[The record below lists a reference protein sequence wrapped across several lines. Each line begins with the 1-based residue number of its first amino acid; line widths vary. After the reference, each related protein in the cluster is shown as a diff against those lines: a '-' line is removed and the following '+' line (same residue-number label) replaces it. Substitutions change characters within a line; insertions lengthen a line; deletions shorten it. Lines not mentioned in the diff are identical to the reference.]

1 MQDIELP
8 LPQNFT
14 KYSHPWRR
22 MPCPHP
28 PIARRGWFAA
38 RRSAGPLLLQ
48 RGVSVSVRWCHAGEE
63 RREGGREGK
72 SLILSPRV
80 ESSQRLRF
88 IPKKR
93 KEGERKEKG
102 LQQRKEERTSRGRPE
117 KTSKVPP
124 ESDEKTAW
132 ESQGPISQ
140 AGADCDREK
149 GGKDSWR
156 GLPHSMQP
164 FRLLSRGSS

>member
-28 PIARRGWFAA
+28 PIARRGWLVRCPPVCRPAEGSFCV
-38 RRSAGPLLLQ
+38 RRPLVP
-48 RGVSVSVRWCHAGEE
+48 RGR
-63 RREGGREGK
+63 GRERALFSHPEWNLPSGCGLFPRKGK
-72 SLILSPRV
+72 R
-80 ESSQRLRF
+80 ER
-88 IPKKR
+88 
-93 KEGERKEKG
+93 GRKEKG

-124 ESDEKTAW
+124 ESDEKMAW

-140 AGADCDREK
+140 AARAGCDREK

-156 GLPHSMQP
+156 VLPHSMQP
-164 FRLLSRGSS
+164 FRLLSMGFS

>member
-1 MQDIELP
+1 MSTPTHCQERLVGP
-8 LPQNFT
+8 LP
-14 KYSHPWRR
+14 
-22 MPCPHP
+22 
-28 PIARRGWFAA
+28 AG
-38 RRSAGPLLLQ
+38 RSAGPQ
-48 RGVSVSVRWCHAGEE
+48 RGVSVSVDRPLVP
-63 RREGGREGK
+63 RGRARKGK

-124 ESDEKTAW
+124 ESDEKMAW

-140 AGADCDREK
+140 AARADCDREK

-164 FRLLSRGSS
+164 FRLLSRGFS

>member
-1 MQDIELP
+1 MLDIELP
-8 LPQNFT
+8 LPPNFT

-28 PIARRGWFAA
+28 PIARRGWLVRCPPVCRPAEGSFWV
-38 RRSAGPLLLQ
+38 RRPLVP
-48 RGVSVSVRWCHAGEE
+48 RGRGEK
-63 RREGGREGK
+63 GK

-93 KEGERKEKG
+93 KEGGRKEKG

-124 ESDEKTAW
+124 ESDEKMAW

-140 AGADCDREK
+140 AARADCDREK

-164 FRLLSRGSS
+164 FRLLSRGFS